1 MKKGGS
7 VMTYSKNTLAK
18 ETKQLLHKVDEIPE
32 EEFVNSKDYVISVLG
47 KQFSRL
53 EKSCNLKWEQAM
65 GVEDTGSASININR
79 RTKKE
84 NVDLKEFDLQ
94 VRTLTDVAVKIVQIQ
109 KNAFG
114 TVVQAVEEDEDE
126 ELV

>member
-7 VMTYSKNTLAK
+7 VMTYTKNTLAK
-18 ETKQLLHKVDEIPE
+18 ETTKLLHKVDEIPE
-32 EEFVNSKDYVISVLG
+32 KEFENSKDYVMKVLG

-53 EKSCNLKWEQAM
+53 EKSCDLKWEQAM
-65 GVEDTGSASININR
+65 TIEDSGTANININR

-84 NVDLKEFDLQ
+84 NVDLKEYDLQ
-94 VRTLTDVAVKIVQIQ
+94 VRTLTDVAVKLVQIQ

-114 TVVQAVEEDEDE
+114 AVVQNVPEDDDE

>member
-1 MKKGGS
+1 
-7 VMTYSKNTLAK
+7 MTYSKNTLAK
-18 ETKQLLHKVDEIPE
+18 ETTQLLHKVDEIPE
-32 EEFVNSKDYVISVLG
+32 AEFVNSKDYVISVLG

>member
-1 MKKGGS
+1 
-7 VMTYSKNTLAK
+7 MTYTKNTLAK
-18 ETKQLLHKVDEIPE
+18 ETTKLLHKVDEIPE
-32 EEFVNSKDYVISVLG
+32 KEFENSKDYVMKVLG

-53 EKSCNLKWEQAM
+53 EKSCDLKWEQAM
-65 GVEDTGSASININR
+65 TIEDSGTANININR

-84 NVDLKEFDLQ
+84 NVDLKEYDLQ
-94 VRTLTDVAVKIVQIQ
+94 VRTLTDVAVKLVQIQ

-114 TVVQAVEEDEDE
+114 AVVQNVPEDDDE